1 MTLHE
6 RLLRPGRHWV
16 LVSVAMY
23 VFACVLPAVG
33 PINAENPIRG
43 YVCLISVNDPI
54 VRVYQL
60 PYWWANPSYFV
71 AVIASLFPWPRIAVV
86 FAIVAALLAMSY
98 EWIAFYQGGIS
109 GVREVLLPGCL
120 MWIASL
126 QTLACHELWRVWLDR
141 NQRDYERDVGVGGS
155 AAKATDKKS

>member
-1 MTLHE
+1 MTLRE

-23 VFACVLPAVG
+23 VLACVLPAVG

-43 YVCLISVNDPI
+43 FVCLISVNGPF
-54 VRVYQL
+54 VYGYQL

-71 AVIASLFPWPRIAVV
+71 AVIAALFPWPRIAVV

-98 EWIAFYQGGIS
+98 EGIALYEGGIS
-109 GVREVLLPGCL
+109 VVRQMLPGCL

-126 QTLACHELWRVWLDR
+126 QLLACHELWRQWFDW
-141 NQRDYERDVGVGGS
+141 QRRIYEREVGSVDTG
-155 AAKATDKKS
+155 

>member
-1 MTLHE
+1 MTLRE

-23 VFACVLPAVG
+23 VLACVLPAVG
-33 PINAENPIRG
+33 SVDAENPIRG

-71 AVIASLFPWPRIAVV
+71 AVIASLFPWPRIATV

-98 EWIAFYQGGIS
+98 EWIAFYEGGIS
-109 GVREVLLPGCL
+109 GVMGVLLPGCL
-120 MWIASL
+120 MWITSI

-141 NQRDYERDVGVGGS
+141 KPRDYERDAGS
-155 AAKATDKKS
+155 ADSVATRDAAR